1 MRRQTI
7 IDNLKT
13 RLKTIT
19 VANGYT
25 WEPNLF
31 EWLVTPLSKGDLPAI
46 IVKDTDDDIT
56 HDDPSGSS
64 DHSLKI
70 EIEIYAAD
78 ERMTAESLRSKV
90 LDVLLVIGAPE
101 GEGEY
106 LGDYRSVTGTQM
118 QIEQNESVIGAAR
131 IDLLV
136 KYYTQAWEM

>member
-1 MRRQTI
+1 MKRQVI

>member
-19 VANGYT
+19 LANGYT

>member
-1 MRRQTI
+1 MKRQAI
-7 IDNLKT
+7 IDNLKA

-31 EWLVTPLSKGDLPAI
+31 EWLVTPLGKHDLPALI
-46 IVKDTDDDIT
+46 LKDTDDDIT
-56 HDDPSGSS
+56 HDYPSGSS

-90 LDVLLVIGAPE
+90 LDVLRVIGAPE
-101 GEGEY
+101 EEGEY
-106 LGDYRSVTGTQM
+106 LGDYRSVTGTEM
-118 QIEQNESVIGAAR
+118 QIEQNESIVGAAR
-131 IDLLV
+131 IDLSV
-136 KYYTQAWEM
+136 KYYTEAWGM

>member
-1 MRRQTI
+1 MPEAAFCVHKSI
-7 IDNLKT
+7 PWVAT
-13 RLKTIT
+13 R
-19 VANGYT
+19 AD
-25 WEPNLF
+25 
-31 EWLVTPLSKGDLPAI
+31 EWLVTPLSKSDLPAI

-78 ERMTAESLRSKV
+78 DRMTAESLRSKV

-106 LGDYRSVTGTQM
+106 LGDYRSVCDAYLTLHASGR
-118 QIEQNESVIGAAR
+118 SRRRKAR
-131 IDLLV
+131 TA
-136 KYYTQAWEM
+136 KRWRASGSASG